1 MLQNVTPHKYVCA
14 GRGGRGAAFG
24 AGGRAAA
31 PQLLTRARG
40 GGLRR
45 FWSGVR
51 GPGTAS
57 ERPGGVCAAA
67 AAGPFGQTESDRCV
81 GVVRGSALTLSSCL
95 WGVSPTSVSV
105 ELPW

>member
-24 AGGRAAA
+24 AGGRARCRAA
-31 PQLLTRARG
+31 AVDASSRR
-40 GGLRR
+40 GLRR

-67 AAGPFGQTESDRCV
+67 AAGPFGQTESDRWV
-81 GVVRGSALTLSSCL
+81 GVVRGSALTLLSCL
-95 WGVSPTSVSV
+95 WGSRP
-105 ELPW
+105 LQCP